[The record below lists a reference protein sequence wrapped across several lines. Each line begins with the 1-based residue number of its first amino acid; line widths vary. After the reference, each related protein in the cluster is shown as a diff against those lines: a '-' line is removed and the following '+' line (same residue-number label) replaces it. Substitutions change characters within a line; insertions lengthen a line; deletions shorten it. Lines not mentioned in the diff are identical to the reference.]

1 MRSWL
6 PQRPLSGPEV
16 VGVIVVAL
24 MVLPFL
30 IGGFFALV
38 TAISTWPAVIG
49 LVAGTVGA
57 LLVQHTLTR
66 QAVYS
71 QQRIAEFERENAQLS
86 QQIRQLEATVDQ
98 YINHEDDPRDDEPR

>member
-1 MRSWL
+1 MRSWI

-16 VGVIVVAL
+16 VGVVIVAM

-38 TAISTWPAVIG
+38 TAISSWPAVIG
-49 LVAGTVGA
+49 VLAGAVGA
-57 LLVQHTLTR
+57 LIVQQTLAR

-71 QQRIAEFERENAQLS
+71 QRRIAELERENAQLLEQVS
-86 QQIRQLEATVDQ
+86 QLEATVDRF
-98 YINHEDDPRDDEPR
+98 IHPEEEPR